1 MNLKISL
8 IGAGSGVFS
17 LSLIRDLCLTRSLEG
32 STISFM
38 DIDPQRLE
46 GSFQLCRRYAQQLGV
61 NLCFEKTLNREE
73 SLRGADFIVNAALAA
88 GHHRL
93 QAGWEIARSH
103 GYRWGG
109 SLAIMHDEAF
119 WINFYQLRL
128 FESLVE
134 DILRICPHA
143 WYLMVANPVLGGTT
157 HLLRKY
163 PQLKMTGICHGF
175 SGVYHVASLLGLS
188 REGLTFEMPGV
199 NHFVWLT
206 QMYHQGRDVM
216 PLFKQWVEEESARY
230 FQTCGMS
237 DHMGPKPVDIYK
249 RFGAVPVGDTATV
262 GGGAWGWW
270 YHTDDEVE
278 KQWKEDPK
286 TWWAGHFI
294 RVDQVARENYRVSQ
308 DPQAHLTE
316 YLKPEFS
323 GEQIVPVIESLA
335 CDLPRTFFINIL
347 NAGSYLPGVPTDV
360 AVEVPVLASKRGLQ
374 GIQTAGLPPLVLQY
388 LIRDRVVPWEVE
400 LAAYNAGSRNLLVE
414 LVGLDPW
421 TRSMQQARQFVDDI
435 LNMPLHEDMKRH
447 YA

>member
-46 GSFQLCRRYAQQLGV
+46 GSYNLCRRYSHRLGV
-61 NLCFEKTLNREE
+61 NLRFEKTLDREE
-73 SLRGADFIVNAALAA
+73 SLRGADFVVNAALAA
-88 GHHRL
+88 GHYRL
-93 QAGWEIARSH
+93 QAGWEVARKY

-134 DILRICPHA
+134 DILRLCPNA

-163 PQLKMTGICHGF
+163 PSLKMTGICHGF
-175 SGVYHVASLLGLS
+175 SGVYHIASLLGLD
-188 REGLTFEMPGV
+188 RPGLTFEMPGV

-216 PLFKQWVEEESARY
+216 PLFRQWVEEESLRY

-237 DHMGPKPVDIYK
+237 DHMGPKPVDIYR

-270 YHTDDEVE
+270 YHTDDEAE
-278 KQWKEDPK
+278 KMWQEDPK
-286 TWWAGHFI
+286 SWWERHFI
-294 RVDQVARENYRVSQ
+294 RVEQVARENYQVSL
-308 DPQAHLTE
+308 DSNADLTA

-323 GEQIVPVIESLA
+323 GEQIVPVMESLA
-335 CDLPRTFFINIL
+335 CDLPGTFYINIL
-347 NAGSYLPGVPTDV
+347 NTGGYLPGVPKDV

-388 LIRDRVVPWEVE
+388 LIRDRLVPWEIE
-400 LAAYNAGSRNLLVE
+400 LAAYNRKSRNLLVE
-414 LVGLDPW
+414 LVGMDPW
-421 TRSMQQARQFVDDI
+421 TSSVQQARQFVDEI
-435 LNMPLHEDMKRH
+435 LNLPFHEEMRK
-447 YA
+447 YYV